1 MDHGIRILIGLAP
14 LLVAA
19 GCAGGP
25 SMEASRAGLGRAAIV
40 LLQADQQFK
49 PVYEAARVETRETS
63 ADWLERDA
71 KLTYWE
77 AAKTALV
84 ALKSQLLAAESVLDA
99 QEAGQQSD
107 WLMVVGCA
115 ADAISTL
122 RAAWKEIG
130 QRAPPALSGAEAA
143 LRAVGAACGGR

>member
-1 MDHGIRILIGLAP
+1 MTGVGYWLPVLILAS
-14 LLVAA
+14 V

-25 SMEASRAGLGRAAIV
+25 SMEAARAGLGRAAIV

-49 PVYEAARVETRETS
+49 PAYVAARADARDTS
-63 ADWLERDA
+63 PDWQERDA

-77 AAKTALV
+77 AAKIALV
-84 ALKSQLLAAESVLDA
+84 ALKAQLLAAESVLDA
-99 QEAGQQSD
+99 QEAGQESD
-107 WLMVVGCA
+107 WLMVVACA

-130 QRAPPALSGAEAA
+130 QRAPPALSGAEAT
-143 LRAVGAACGGR
+143 LRAAGATCGGP

>member
-1 MDHGIRILIGLAP
+1 MDHWLRILIGLAP
-14 LLVAA
+14 LMAMA
-19 GCAGGP
+19 CAGGP
-25 SMEASRAGLGRAAIV
+25 TMEAARGGLGRAAIV

-49 PVYEAARVETRETS
+49 PAYVAARAEARDTS
-63 ADWLERDA
+63 PDWQERDA

-77 AAKTALV
+77 AAKIALV
-84 ALKSQLLAAESVLDA
+84 ALKAQLLAAESVLDA
-99 QEAGQQSD
+99 QAAGLKSD
-107 WLMVVGCA
+107 WLMVVGCT

-143 LRAVGAACGGR
+143 LRAAGAACGGP